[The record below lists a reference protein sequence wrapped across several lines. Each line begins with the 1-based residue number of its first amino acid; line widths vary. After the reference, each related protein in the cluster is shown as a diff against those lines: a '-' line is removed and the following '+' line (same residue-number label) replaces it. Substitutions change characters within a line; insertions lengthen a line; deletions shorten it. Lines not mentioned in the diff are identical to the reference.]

1 MFNIHS
7 TELLLVCV
15 VALIVIGPEKLP
27 GAIKTVSLWVGRFRR
42 SFYKVKNEIERELNA
57 DEIRRQLHNESVL
70 EDIEDAKS
78 RMSKLAKETEK
89 SINNLVNSDTFDPGA
104 VTPLDADSDSED
116 QGANQDSEQTSE
128 KTEEKTIVGEIAEAS
143 SQIQEA
149 KEDIKE
155 SLYGS
160 GKNPKLSGNVS
171 RNPSSNSPN
180 DNDDT
185 QAETN
190 DRS

>member
-78 RMSKLAKETEK
+78 RMSELAKETER
-89 SINNLVNSDTFDPGA
+89 SVNNLVNSDTFDPGA
-104 VTPLDADSDSED
+104 VTPLKADDED
-116 QGANQDSEQTSE
+116 QETGQSAPEPSENPPE
-128 KTEEKTIVGEIAEAS
+128 KTVVGEIPAFAE
-143 SQIQEA
+143 QIEEA
-149 KEDIKE
+149 EEATKEQ
-155 SLYGS
+155 LYGI
-160 GKNPKLSGNVS
+160 GKNPKLS
-171 RNPSSNSPN
+171 SN
-180 DNDDT
+180 NDDDT
-185 QAETN
+185 
-190 DRS
+190 

>member
-7 TELLLVCV
+7 TELLLICV

-42 SFYKVKNEIERELNA
+42 SFYKVKNEIERELNS

-78 RMSKLAKETEK
+78 RMSALAKETEK
-89 SINNLVNSDTFDPGA
+89 SVNNLVNSDTFDPGA
-104 VTPLDADSDSED
+104 VTPIDADGED
-116 QGANQDSEQTSE
+116 DIQAPE
-128 KTEEKTIVGEIAEAS
+128 KTVVGEITEAVE
-143 SQIQEA
+143 QIEEA
-149 KEDIKE
+149 KEEIKE
-155 SLYGS
+155 QLYGS
-160 GKNPKLSGNVS
+160 GKNPKLSDNVS
-171 RNPSSNSPN
+171 HNNASSPVDGISSNTSLN

>member
-78 RMSKLAKETEK
+78 RMSALAKETER
-89 SINNLVNSDTFDPGA
+89 SVNNLVNSDTFDPGA
-104 VTPLDADSDSED
+104 VTPLDADSETSD
-116 QGANQDSEQTSE
+116 ANKGIE
-128 KTEEKTIVGEIAEAS
+128 KSPAKTIVGDNSEA
-143 SQIQEA
+143 A
-149 KEDIKE
+149 TKTEDIKDE
-155 SLYGS
+155 IKEPLYGS

-171 RNPSSNSPN
+171 SNIGPN

-185 QAETN
+185 
-190 DRS
+190 

>member
-78 RMSKLAKETEK
+78 RMSDLAKETER
-89 SINNLVNSDTFDPGA
+89 SVTNLVNSDTFDPGA
-104 VTPLDADSDSED
+104 VTPLDADDKE
-116 QGANQDSEQTSE
+116 QDSNKVTEKNPDKTVVGDISEAAEQIE
-128 KTEEKTIVGEIAEAS
+128 VV
-143 SQIQEA
+143 

-155 SLYGS
+155 TLYGT
-160 GKNPKLSGNVS
+160 GKNPKLA
-171 RNPSSNSPN
+171 SNN
-180 DNDDT
+180 KAYTNADT
-185 QAETN
+185 EADTKADTN
-190 DRS
+190 DHS

>member
-78 RMSKLAKETEK
+78 RMSDLAKETER
-89 SINNLVNSDTFDPGA
+89 SVNNLVNSDTFDPGA
-104 VTPLDADSDSED
+104 VTPLDADSDD
-116 QGANQDSEQTSE
+116 QGSDESAETAPA
-128 KTEEKTIVGEIAEAS
+128 KTIVGEVSEAAT
-143 SQIQEA
+143 QIEDV
-149 KEDIKE
+149 KEEIKE
-155 SLYGS
+155 SLYGG
-160 GKNPKLSGNVS
+160 GKNPKLSGN
-171 RNPSSNSPN
+171 SSNTTPN
-180 DNDDT
+180 DHDNT

>member
-78 RMSKLAKETEK
+78 RMSELAKETER
-89 SINNLVNSDTFDPGA
+89 SVNNLVNSDTFDPGA
-104 VTPLDADSDSED
+104 VTPLDTDSED
-116 QGANQDSEQTSE
+116 QDANQESQ
-128 KTEEKTIVGEIAEAS
+128 KTIVGEISEAP
-143 SQIQEA
+143 SQIEQTT
-149 KEDIKE
+149 EDIKE
-155 SLYGS
+155 TLYGS
-160 GKNPKLSGNVS
+160 GKNPKLSNGS
-171 RNPSSNSPN
+171 
-180 DNDDT
+180 NDDT